1 MSKIKEI
8 LGYIWAFP
16 ALFLVIAA
24 FVGNNYF
31 SEKLASATGI
41 TISPWFTG
49 GDIVSTI
56 DHGTY
61 KTYIHRPVFD
71 ALFGER
77 KEGFI
82 QLNWEPFAG
91 LPSVIRETIDYNGD
105 NREDFLITLDTKTGD
120 TALAAYN
127 TSVLSNAKSY
137 RLKKGW
143 AVRVLLQKKS

>member
-1 MSKIKEI
+1 MSKIKGV
-8 LGYIWAFP
+8 LGYMWAFP
-16 ALFLVIAA
+16 ALFIVLAA

-41 TISPWFTG
+41 TVSPWFTG
-49 GDIVSTI
+49 GEIVRTI

-71 ALFGER
+71 ALIGER
-77 KEGFI
+77 REGFL

-91 LPSVIRETIDYNGD
+91 LPPAIRERIDYNGD
-105 NREDFLITLDTKTGD
+105 NKDDFLITMDTKTGD
-120 TALAAYN
+120 TALAPYN
-127 TSVLSNAKSY
+127 TAVLSTTKSY

-143 AVRVLLQKKS
+143 AVRVRLQKRS